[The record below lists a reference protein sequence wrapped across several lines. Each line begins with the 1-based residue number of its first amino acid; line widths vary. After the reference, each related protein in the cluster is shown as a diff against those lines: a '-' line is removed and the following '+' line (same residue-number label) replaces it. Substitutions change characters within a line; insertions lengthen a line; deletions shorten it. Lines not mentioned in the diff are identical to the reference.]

1 MTTSLPPWIKVRLKD
16 NHQFSS
22 TSALLQE
29 FKLNTI
35 CEEGLC
41 PNRAECFSYGVATF
55 MLLGDTCT
63 RNCRYCHVKVG
74 RPAAIDA
81 TEPERVAQ
89 AVQRLQLSYVVL
101 TSVNRD
107 DLPDGGAAVFA
118 ATVQKIKEL
127 IPSCTV
133 ELLIPDFKENSAALR
148 TVAHCGALV
157 IGHNIETVRS
167 KFKDVRAQGNYDLSL
182 RVLKQ
187 LKVLQPEL
195 KTKSGLMVGLG
206 ETEEEIEQTLL
217 DLRKQECD
225 FVTLG
230 QYLRPTSQHYP
241 VQQYYKPEEFIVWKK
256 RAEKIGFL
264 QVESGP
270 LVRSSYRADKLK
282 VHL

>member
-1 MTTSLPPWIKVRLKD
+1 MTPSLPPWIKVRLKN
-16 NHQFSS
+16 NHQFRS

-63 RNCRYCHVKVG
+63 RNCRYCYVKVG
-74 RPAAIDA
+74 RPAAIDT

-89 AVQRLQLSYVVL
+89 AVQKLQLSYVVL

-107 DLPDGGAAVFA
+107 DLPDGGAGVFA
-118 ATVQKIKEL
+118 ATVQKIKEF

-133 ELLIPDFKENSAALR
+133 ELLIPDFKENSAALSI
-148 TVAHCGALV
+148 VANSGAVV

-187 LKVLQPEL
+187 LKLLQPEL
-195 KTKSGLMVGLG
+195 KTKSGLMLGLG
-206 ETEEEIEQTLL
+206 ETEEEIEQTLF
-217 DLRKQECD
+217 DLRKQGCD

-230 QYLRPTSQHYP
+230 QYLRPTSHHYP
-241 VQQYYKPEEFIVWKK
+241 VHQYYKPEEFIDWKK

>member
-1 MTTSLPPWIKVRLKD
+1 MATALPPWIKVRLKD
-16 NHQFSS
+16 NHRFSS

-41 PNRAECFSYGVATF
+41 PNRAECFSHGVATF
-55 MLLGDTCT
+55 LLLGDTCT

-74 RPAAIDA
+74 RPKPVDK

-89 AVQRLQLSYVVL
+89 AVKKLNLSYVVL

-107 DLPDGGAAVFA
+107 DLPDGGASIFA
-118 ATVQKIKEL
+118 ASVQKIKEL
-127 IPSCTV
+127 SPSCTV
-133 ELLIPDFKENSAALR
+133 ELLIPDFKENIEALR
-148 TVAHCGALV
+148 MVAHCGAPV

-167 KFKDVRAQGNYDLSL
+167 RFKEVRAQGNYDLSL
-182 RVLKQ
+182 RVLRQ
-187 LKVLQPEL
+187 LKSLRPEL

-217 DLRKQECD
+217 DLRKQGCD

-230 QYLRPTSQHYP
+230 QYLQPTPQHYP
-241 VQQYYKPEEFIVWKK
+241 VQQYYKPEQFLEWKK
-256 RAEKIGFL
+256 KAEAMSFL

-270 LVRSSYRADKLK
+270 LVRSSYRADKVR